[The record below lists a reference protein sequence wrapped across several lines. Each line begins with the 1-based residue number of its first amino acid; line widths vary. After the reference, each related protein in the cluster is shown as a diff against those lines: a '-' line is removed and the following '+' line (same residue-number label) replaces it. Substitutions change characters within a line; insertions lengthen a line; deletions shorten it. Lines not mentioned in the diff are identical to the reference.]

1 MTISQDNR
9 LLSISAS
16 FVSNDAIAIELQGT
30 EAISQPFNLSVTIL
44 SKNHAL
50 DSSDVIGQKCS
61 ITLNHK
67 DANTPRHFHGRVNGF
82 SLGELEG
89 DYRRYN
95 LRLVPG
101 FWFATQSQHHRIFE
115 EMTAKDIIESVLSEY
130 GSFCSFN
137 TNLNAT
143 HLTRE
148 YCVQYG
154 ESDFDFVSR
163 LMEEEGIFY
172 FFTHTESDH
181 KMVLCDS
188 TSGYVDSAEKN
199 VKMNVGSDFDAKAS
213 ILSWHREMN
222 FHTNTFEMSD
232 YSHNTPKNFYKQTVT
247 TKHKFAQSPSEKTNQ
262 TFSEFGFKTGTAPDH
277 DLDASNN
284 KRLCEVRL
292 ESLEAGHDIAKGS
305 GYAGSFS
312 PGGRFTLEHHIKSEC
327 NTYVLTQVQHFAQ
340 NKNDRT
346 AEYRNSFTCIPSTV
360 VYRVPATRTKQLMRG
375 PLTAKVVELN
385 ASASEAG
392 ADPHRMI
399 RVEFPWSDGAKS
411 CWLRVAQS
419 YAGAAWG
426 ASFVPRLNQEVLV
439 EFINGDPDRP
449 VVVGALYNKDNQGP
463 GYTSTQSGFKTSAK
477 KFNELRFDD
486 KENSEEIYVEAGK
499 NYNYIVHFDETG
511 TVENNQ
517 TLTVTKDRTLTIKE
531 GNESKTLTE
540 GSQTLDV
547 AKDQTITIGE
557 NQTETVGADQA
568 LDVGGNRE
576 MNIGGDNS
584 SSVSGDN
591 SSSVG
596 GNDETS
602 VSGNQDF
609 KVSGNQT
616 HKVTGKQT
624 MDVTGAITNK
634 SAQKITIQANMSIE
648 LKVGGNSIKIDPS
661 GVTITGTM
669 VKINGSAMTEVKGG
683 GMLKMQGGL
692 VMIN

>member
-1 MTISQDNR
+1 MSISQDNR
-9 LLSISAS
+9 LLSITAS
-16 FVSNDAIAIELQGT
+16 FVSKDAIAVELQGT
-30 EAISQPFNLSVTIL
+30 ETISQPFDLSVTIL

-50 DSSDVIGQKCS
+50 GSSDVIGQKCS

-67 DANTPRHFHGRVNGF
+67 DTKTPRYFHGRVNGF
-82 SLGELEG
+82 SLGELDG

-101 FWFATQSQHHRIFE
+101 FWFATQSQQHRIFE
-115 EMTAKDIIESVLSEY
+115 EKTAKDIILDVLGEY
-130 GSFCSFN
+130 GAFCKFSDK
-137 TNLNAT
+137 TSAT
-143 HLTRE
+143 YLVRE

-172 FFTHTESDH
+172 YFTHEENEHT
-181 KMVLCDS
+181 MVLCDS
-188 TSGYVDSAEKN
+188 TSGYVDCADKD
-199 VKMNVGSDFDAKAS
+199 VKLNVGSDMDLKAS

-222 FHTNTFEMSD
+222 FHTDTFEMSD
-232 YSHNTPKNFYKQTVT
+232 YNHNTPKNFYKQTLS
-247 TKHKFAQSPSEKTNQ
+247 TKHKFAQSPGNKTVQDFSGFIYKSGSE
-262 TFSEFGFKTGTAPDH
+262 ADH
-277 DLDASNN
+277 DFDVASN
-284 KRLCEVRL
+284 KRMNGVRL
-292 ESLEAGHDIAKGS
+292 ESLEAAHDIAKGS

-312 PGGRFTLEHHIKSEC
+312 PGGRFKLDHHIKSEC
-327 NTYVLTQVQHFAQ
+327 NTYVLTQVQHAAQ
-340 NKNDRT
+340 NRNDRT
-346 AEYRNSFTCIPSTV
+346 ADYRNSFTCIPSTV
-360 VYRVPATRTKQLMRG
+360 VFRAPVTRTKQLMRG

-385 ASASEAG
+385 ASASEAA

-399 RVEFPWSDGAKS
+399 KVEFPWSDGAKS

-486 KENSEEIYVEAGK
+486 KENAEEIYVEAGK

-517 TLTVTKDRTLTIKE
+517 TLTVTKDRTITISE
-531 GNESKTLTE
+531 GDESKTLTE

-557 NQTETVGADQA
+557 NQSESVGADQS
-568 LDVGGNRE
+568 
-576 MNIGGDNS
+576 I
-584 SSVSGDN
+584 
-591 SSSVG
+591 SVG
-596 GNDETS
+596 GDRGLNVGGDDKTE
-602 VSGNQDF
+602 VSGSQDF
-609 KVSGNQT
+609 KVTGDQT

-624 MDVTGAITNK
+624 MNVTGAITNK
-634 SAQKITIQANMSIE
+634 SAQKITLQANMSIE